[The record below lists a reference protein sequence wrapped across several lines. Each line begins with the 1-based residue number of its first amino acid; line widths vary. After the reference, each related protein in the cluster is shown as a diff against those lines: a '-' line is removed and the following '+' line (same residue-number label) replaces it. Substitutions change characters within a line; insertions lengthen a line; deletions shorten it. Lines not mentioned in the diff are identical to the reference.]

1 MYKYG
6 MPYDTESLERLM
18 DWIEINGY
26 ELCGDVIDLCLLD
39 TTFYREQ
46 KTLDYCLLLA
56 PIQLKAWEVA
66 C

>member
-1 MYKYG
+1 
-6 MPYDTESLERLM
+6 M
-18 DWIEINGY
+18 DWIEMNGY

-56 PIQLKAWEVA
+56 PIQLKA
-66 C
+66 